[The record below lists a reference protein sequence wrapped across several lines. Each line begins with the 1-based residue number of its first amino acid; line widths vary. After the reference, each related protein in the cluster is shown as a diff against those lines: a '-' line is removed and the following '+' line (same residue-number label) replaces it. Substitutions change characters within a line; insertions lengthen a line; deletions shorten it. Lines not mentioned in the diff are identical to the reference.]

1 MGKICLLVFSRV
13 TACVVHLLW
22 EAETGRGR
30 KGLTLRIGLDT
41 NNRPTPILP
50 TVPFVNRHHRHHHRR
65 RLSLSNDQVSQRGEG
80 HKAESQ
86 P

>member
-50 TVPFVNRHHRHHHRR
+50 TVPFVNRHHHHHHRR
-65 RLSLSNDQVSQRGEG
+65 RRLSLERSSEPEG
-80 HKAESQ
+80 GGAQS
-86 P
+86 